1 MEVSVDIESAGERIV
16 EEHRVLLPSHGKT
29 GTHKKTRKEEPY
41 YIAKFPVSW
50 IAKADEVGALR
61 LGLALW
67 FFVGITNSR
76 TIRFSK
82 RSREAFQLDRS
93 TVYRGLKV
101 LEDAKLVKVKSNQG
115 SPTIVTVLDG
125 PTADDD
131 QERKIRTAFLEARS
145 KSY

>member
-1 MEVSVDIESAGERIV
+1 MSYLCGEEFV
-16 EEHRVLLPSHGKT
+16 EERRILLPSHKT
-29 GTHKKTRKEEPY
+29 TKTDQKTREEEPY
-41 YIAKFPVSW
+41 YIAKIPVSW
-50 IAKADEVGALR
+50 ITKADEAGALK

-67 FFVGITNSR
+67 FFVGVTGSR
-76 TIRFSK
+76 TIRFTK
-82 RSREAFQLDRS
+82 RLRDAFQLDRS

-101 LEDAKLVKVKSNQG
+101 LEDAKLVKVTSNQG

-145 KSY
+145 KSC